1 MEEDRASGA
10 APSGRE
16 GLAEVSHYTLVAID
30 LIAISVL
37 AFGIFFPRY
46 RRKDMVVSIIG
57 LNVGVVGVATALS
70 SASVSA
76 GLGLGLFGVLSI
88 IRLRSSELEQQE
100 VAYYF
105 MALAL
110 GLLGGIAVDPVWIN
124 PALMATMVGALWL
137 GDHPAIYAR
146 SRHQTVVLPSL
157 FTDEAALVDR
167 LESLLGGSVRRIRV
181 KKIDVANV
189 TTSVD
194 VRYEQED
201 GGRIIV
207 RDEASGNG
215 HVTELTGYVGGM
227 VESPNEQHP
236 TPG

>member
-1 MEEDRASGA
+1 M
-10 APSGRE
+10 
-16 GLAEVSHYTLVAID
+16 SHYTLVAID

-37 AFGIFFPRY
+37 AFGLFFPRY

-110 GLLGGIAVDPVWIN
+110 GLLGGIAVDPVWVN
-124 PALMATMVGALWL
+124 PALMATMVAALWL

-157 FTDEAALVDR
+157 FTDEAALVER

-201 GGRIIV
+201 GGKIIV
-207 RDEASGNG
+207 RDRDSGNG
-215 HVTELTGYVGGM
+215 HVTELTGYAGGL
-227 VESPNEQHP
+227 VESGADQHP